1 MVVVR
6 QYTLGRSLLT
16 VPPVHASS
24 SKAPKGK
31 KPKLD
36 VDLTGDS
43 DDGGMAG
50 AGVDAGAGGSE
61 GTK

>member
-1 MVVVR
+1 M
-6 QYTLGRSLLT
+6 TLLNSLRHL
-16 VPPVHASS
+16 A
-24 SKAPKGK
+24 
-31 KPKLD
+31 PKLD

>member
-1 MVVVR
+1 M
-6 QYTLGRSLLT
+6 
-16 VPPVHASS
+16 PPVHASQPWRAPSS

>member
-1 MVVVR
+1 M
-6 QYTLGRSLLT
+6 
-16 VPPVHASS
+16 PPVHASS
-24 SKAPKGK
+24 SKAPKGE

>member
-1 MVVVR
+1 M
-6 QYTLGRSLLT
+6 
-16 VPPVHASS
+16 PPVHASS

-43 DDGGMAG
+43 DDGMAG

>member
-1 MVVVR
+1 M
-6 QYTLGRSLLT
+6 
-16 VPPVHASS
+16 PPVHASS

-43 DDGGMAG
+43 DDGGIDGGMAG